1 MASPSKA
8 QIKANRQNAKR
19 STGPTST
26 QGKLNV
32 SQNAITHGIFAAS
45 PLLPHENAKEFKAL
59 CMSVADVYPP
69 VDAIAASLVERIILA
84 IWRQKRLRIAEAA
97 RLEISTTPAL
107 IIEEVNDALGLSFPK
122 RLDANSI
129 SKAQEQLYVYC
140 KNLLEEFEE
149 LDMQAAPAN
158 LALISVK
165 MPKIYAQLKHD
176 AQNSEEPA
184 AVFMSSPDKIIAS
197 LEHAKKKAMNCLA
210 ENEIKHKAYQ
220 MAQQMILAKLIPDG
234 KRVDF
239 LSKYQVQLDTDFYRA
254 IEAFKK
260 HMAWRAEHLEIDIS
274 VT

>member
-19 STGPTST
+19 STGPKST

-45 PLLPHENAKEFKAL
+45 PLLPHENAEEFKAL

-97 RLEISTTPAL
+97 RLEISATPAL
-107 IIEEVNDALGLSFPK
+107 MIEEINDALGLSFPK

-129 SKAQEQLYVYC
+129 SETQEQNYAYWKKVLD
-140 KNLLEEFEE
+140 EFEK
-149 LDMQAAPAN
+149 LNIKAVPAN
-158 LALISVK
+158 LALVSAN
-165 MPKIYAQLKHD
+165 MPMIYGHLTQD
-176 AQNSEEPA
+176 AQNSASPTDA
-184 AVFMSSPDKIIAS
+184 FMASPDKIIAS
-197 LEHAKKKAMNCLA
+197 LEHTKKYAVNFVAMHEL
-210 ENEIKHKAYQ
+210 KHTAYQ
-220 MAQQMILAKLIPDG
+220 MAQQMKLAKLIPDG

-254 IEAFKK
+254 IDAFKK
-260 HMAWRAEHLEIDIS
+260 HMAWRSEHLEIDVS
-274 VT
+274 ET